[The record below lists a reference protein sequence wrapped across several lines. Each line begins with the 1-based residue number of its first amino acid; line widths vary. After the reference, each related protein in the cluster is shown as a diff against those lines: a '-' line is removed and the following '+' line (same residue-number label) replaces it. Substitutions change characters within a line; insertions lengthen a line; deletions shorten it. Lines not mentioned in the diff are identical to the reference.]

1 MSDKKTAIVT
11 GASRGIGAGLVEAF
25 LKEGYN
31 VVATSLD
38 ASQSLT
44 ASPSLVLVDG
54 DIGKQETAAKAVETA
69 IKHFATIDVLVNNA
83 GIFYTKPFTDFT
95 TDDFNALASTN
106 LLGFLYITQLTVQQ
120 MLKQKSGNVVTISG
134 SLADHPIAGVNASVS
149 MITKGG
155 LNTVTRSLAIE
166 YAKEGIRFNAVAPGV
181 VDTPLHK
188 GDSKDFLK
196 TLQPMGRIADVKD
209 VVDAVLYLAQAN
221 QVTGEVLHVDGG
233 AHAGRW

>member
-11 GASRGIGAGLVEAF
+11 GAQGGIGSGLVEAF

-31 VVATSLD
+31 VVATSRNV
-38 ASQSLT
+38 SQSLT
-44 ASPSLVLVDG
+44 ASPSLVLVGG
-54 DIGKQETAAKAVETA
+54 DIGKQETAAKAVEAA
-69 IKHFATIDVLVNNA
+69 IKHFGTIDVLVNNA
-83 GIFYTKPFTDFT
+83 GIFYVKPFTDFT
-95 TDDFNALASTN
+95 TEDFNALVSTN
-106 LLGFLYITQLTVQQ
+106 LLGFLYITQLTVKQ
-120 MLKQKSGNVVTISG
+120 MLKQKSGNVVSITAA
-134 SLADHPIAGVNASVS
+134 LADLPIAGVNASVS

-155 LNTVTRSLAIE
+155 LNTVIRSLAIE

-188 GDSKDFLK
+188 DDPRDYLR
-196 TLQPMGRIADVKD
+196 TLQPMGKIADVKD
-209 VVDAVLYLAQAN
+209 VVDAVLYLVQAG